1 MKKTF
6 PLTLP
11 GRHPD
16 RVRDALKHEIRQY
29 LKRERRKPLAE
40 GVDFLDFDCRFGLT
54 ADDAQTTDL
63 QELIRQIDAA
73 ATSGASQVYVEL
85 LAKPGVRTPRPPR
98 AEADADAD
106 VEATALPEDVHP
118 TSVADQ
124 GDKA

>member
-6 PLTLP
+6 PLTRP

-29 LKRERRKPLAE
+29 LKRERRKPLAD
-40 GVDFLDFDCRFGLT
+40 GVDFLDFDCRFGRT

-63 QELIRQIDAA
+63 QQLIRQIDAA

-85 LAKPGVRTPRPPR
+85 LAKPGVRPPRPPR
-98 AEADADAD
+98 AEADAEAEADRPAPTDSTRPDA
-106 VEATALPEDVHP
+106 A
-118 TSVADQ
+118 ADQ
-124 GDKA
+124 A